1 MIKYVLPLLV
11 SALAFG
17 QNTNTESRQ
26 YYYEGRLIKEIA
38 TDGIIVSSSLRQ
50 IQRNDGK
57 YYTFDVSV
65 SNNTDRDVTLIT
77 SEIDAEIFA
86 KNGKSIIK
94 PALTRK
100 EYLKIKKRRQNMR
113 VGLMALAGGMS
124 AASAGYS
131 TSTTRTTA
139 SANYSGVSNTNTNYN
154 YNGNAYSNASA
165 YGNSGYAYGSGYGN
179 YSGSGNINSTSNY
192 SGTAYGSAT
201 STTTSYNGDAAYRA
215 SQNEQAKLNAFV
227 NASENAKRKWNE
239 EYLKNHTLLPQETT
253 SGLINVK
260 YYKAVR
266 VDLIINIDNKS
277 FVFEWDPKDSEY

>member
-1 MIKYVLPLLV
+1 MIRLILFLI
-11 SALAFG
+11 ALNTAFG
-17 QNTNTESRQ
+17 QELATEKTQ

-38 TDGIIVSSSLRQ
+38 SNGVIVSTSLRQ

-65 SNNTDRDVTLIT
+65 SNNTNKEITLIT
-77 SEIDAEIFA
+77 SKIEAEIFA
-86 KNGKSIIK
+86 KNGKSIVK

-100 EYLKIKKRRQNMR
+100 EYLKIKKRRQNLR

-131 TSTTRTTA
+131 SSTTRTTA
-139 SANYSGVSNTNTNYN
+139 SANYSGTSNANTNYN
-154 YNGNAYSNASA
+154 YNGSA
-165 YGNSGYAYGSGYGN
+165 YTNSSAYGSGYGN
-179 YSGSGNINSTSNY
+179 YYGSGNINTSSNY
-192 SGTAYGSAT
+192 SGTVNGSAT

-239 EYLKNHTLLPQETT
+239 EYLKNHTLIPQETI
-253 SGLINVK
+253 SGLLNVK

-266 VDLIINIDNKS
+266 VDLKIKIEEHEFI
-277 FVFEWDPKDSEY
+277 FEWDPKDSEY